1 MLVAAAIVMMSATLA
16 LSQTFSTRAK
26 HAFLYDVDT
35 GTALFTKDA
44 DAPMPPASMAKLMT
58 VAVVFDMLKKGEL
71 TLDDEFLISE
81 NAWRRGGASSGG
93 STMFAKLDSSVRLE
107 DLLRG
112 IIVQSGNDACIAV
125 AEGISGS
132 EWSFADRMNELA
144 KEIGMTGSQ
153 FQNSTGLPDP
163 AQYVT
168 ARDLATLAEYLI
180 REHPDYYNMFGEPEF
195 TWNKIKQYN
204 RNPLLSLGIGADGLK
219 TGFTKES
226 GYGLTGSVLR
236 SGQRLILV
244 VNGLK
249 TRKQRAEESQKI
261 LTWGFRAFR
270 SITLFE
276 DGETVGEAR
285 VFGGDKRKVALRA
298 EGALK
303 LLVPQADRHKL
314 RARITFEG
322 PVPAPVSEG
331 DQIGALKVWTGDKLV
346 QETPLYAAEDIG
358 SGTLSQR
365 ALDGL
370 QELLLGWI

>member
-1 MLVAAAIVMMSATLA
+1 MVFLGIMLWTLSGLQA
-16 LSQTFSTRAK
+16 QDFSTRAK
-26 HAFLYDVDT
+26 HAFLFDLDT
-35 GTALFTKDA
+35 GTALFAKDA
-44 DAPMPPASMAKLMT
+44 DTPMPPASMAKLMT

-93 STMFAKLDSSVRLE
+93 STMFAKLGSSVRLE

-112 IIVQSGNDACIAV
+112 IIIQSGNDACIAV

-132 EWSFADRMNELA
+132 EWSFADRMNALA
-144 KEIGMTGSQ
+144 EDIGMTGSQ
-153 FQNSTGLPDP
+153 FQNATGLPDP

-168 ARDLATLAEYLI
+168 ARDLSTLAAYLI
-180 REHPDYYNMFGEPEF
+180 REHPEYYAFFSETEF
-195 TWNKIKQYN
+195 TWNKIQQYN
-204 RNPLLSLGIGADGLK
+204 RNPLLGLGIGADGLK
-219 TGFTKES
+219 TGFTQES

-270 SITLFE
+270 SVTLFE
-276 DGETVGEAR
+276 EDQTVGEAR
-285 VFGGDKRKVALRA
+285 VFGGDKRKVALRSD
-298 EGALK
+298 GPLK
-303 LLVPQADRHKL
+303 LLIPQADRNKL
-314 RARITFEG
+314 KARIVFEG
-322 PVPAPVSEG
+322 PVPAPVQEG

-346 QETPLYAAEDIG
+346 QETPLYAAEDV
-358 SGTLSQR
+358 SVGTLSQR